1 MGITRILKP
10 GLLVYEFVRVFLTVY
25 VIASLLPGMSTIP
38 FLMLAAPFTLFPLM
52 ALFIWLDTEKY
63 KAFIPL
69 YLAGKCINVF
79 ILLGWLIIYRWSTI
93 PGVET
98 VVFRVLR
105 SFQTILLSGDFFT
118 IAAIIFIMK
127 KVQTKSIETPK
138 LEEK

>member
-1 MGITRILKP
+1 MGIIRILKP
-10 GLLVYEFVRVFLTVY
+10 GLLVYEFVRIFLTVY
-25 VIASLLPGMSTIP
+25 VIASLLPGKSTVP
-38 FLMLAAPFTLFPLM
+38 FLMLTAPFALFPLM

-63 KAFIPL
+63 KTYIPL

-98 VVFRVLR
+98 VILRVLR
-105 SFQTILLSGDFFT
+105 FFQTILLSGDFFT

-127 KVQTKSIETPK
+127 SVQNKTIETPK
-138 LEEK
+138 VEEN